1 MADYYCEKCNRT
13 MNENQFYRSNNL
25 EKYPTGFLNQCKK
38 CISMHVDNWKPD
50 TYLWILQEADVPYVP
65 DEWNKLLATYGK
77 DPTKITGVTIL
88 GRYLAKMRLNQHRKY
103 RWKDTEFLQ
112 QLNNSKIEETM
123 RRQGFDEQQI
133 ATAINKATFEVPE
146 EPIPPPPDLAVPRS
160 GSTDPAP
167 ADYFGQ
173 DDTTDLNLSE
183 EDITYLRLKWGKT
196 YKPEEWV
203 QLEQLYNDMMES
215 YDIQT
220 AGHIDTLKF
229 ICKTSLKANQ
239 LIDLGDEIQR
249 SL

>member
-50 TYLWILQEADVPYVP
+50 TYLWILQEADVPYIP

-123 RRQGFDEQQI
+123 RRQGFDE
-133 ATAINKATFEVPE
+133 
-146 EPIPPPPDLAVPRS
+146 
-160 GSTDPAP
+160 
-167 ADYFGQ
+167 
-173 DDTTDLNLSE
+173 
-183 EDITYLRLKWGKT
+183 
-196 YKPEEWV
+196 
-203 QLEQLYNDMMES
+203 
-215 YDIQT
+215 
-220 AGHIDTLKF
+220 
-229 ICKTSLKANQ
+229 
-239 LIDLGDEIQR
+239 
-249 SL
+249 